1 MGKFKEENGK
11 TRIGMFL
18 KKTAPHLLDV
28 VGDIIPD
35 AGVLGIIKNVILYD
49 KTISQDDKDEAL
61 ELLKMD
67 LEDIKSA
74 RLMYQETRHVMADDI
89 AKRVI
94 KWNLVGVAIAIIVEV
109 GSVMV
114 IDDKVLIAIISGA
127 IGGVTTALLQ
137 ERQQIINFFF
147 GSSRGSK
154 EKDFR

>member
-11 TRIGMFL
+11 TRIVMVL
-18 KKTAPHLLDV
+18 KKTAPHLLVV

-35 AGVLGIIKNVILYD
+35 AGVLGIIKNVILND
-49 KTISQDDKDEAL
+49 KTISQDDKEEAL

-74 RLMYQETRHVMADDI
+74 RLMYQETGHVMADDI

-94 KWNLVGVAIAIIVEV
+94 KWNLVGVAIAIIIEV